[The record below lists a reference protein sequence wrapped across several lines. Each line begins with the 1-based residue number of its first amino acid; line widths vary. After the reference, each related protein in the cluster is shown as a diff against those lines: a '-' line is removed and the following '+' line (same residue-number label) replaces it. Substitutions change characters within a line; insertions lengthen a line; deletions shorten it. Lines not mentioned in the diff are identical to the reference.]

1 MVHTQEVQDT
11 AGVAPLIVIPCN
23 ELDEVLVEGDTGGG
37 IENAGVIVTIQVSG
51 YERILGVGHD
61 A

>member
-51 YERILGVGHD
+51 NERILGVGHD